1 MTDSVT
7 THEEWTK
14 RRVAPKGDLCWN
26 CKSGTYLVYDSD
38 ATQTPRCGQCGE
50 LEQDDPAKV
59 TRSVVEPETKP
70 AVRRAPTKPKGKV

>member
-7 THEEWTK
+7 THESWTK
-14 RRVAPKGDLCWN
+14 QSVAQKGDLCWN

-50 LEQDDPAKV
+50 LEQDAPAK
-59 TRSVVEPETKP
+59 TKP
-70 AVRRAPTKPKGKV
+70 ATRRAPAKSKDKV